1 MPAPPRKPPRGT
13 SRLDRPWVPG
23 DSIPLPDAVHRDGE
37 SAWALWNEV
46 NQQEERRFAP
56 TAPMSAPAT
65 LPPEQSAWAATLPAG
80 SAGSARAL
88 PATARRR
95 RAEPVFT
102 LESALLLARKNNR
115 VCPRPEQWAAFHA
128 LLPARKTLRGSLQP
142 PAPVLGGA
150 WSVTPALTKRLT
162 FREQLE
168 WAEHEGVLEQAIGFL
183 VALQEHD
190 WFHMGDD

>member
-1 MPAPPRKPPRGT
+1 MPAPPRKPPGGAT
-13 SRLDRPWVPG
+13 RLDRPWVPG

-37 SAWALWNEV
+37 SAWALWQEV

-56 TAPMSAPAT
+56 TAPMSGPAT
-65 LPPEQSAWAATLPAG
+65 LPPDQRPWAPTEPP
-80 SAGSARAL
+80 ARAGAL
-88 PATARRR
+88 PLPVPRR

-102 LESALLLARKNNR
+102 LDSALLLARKNNR
-115 VCPRPEQWAAFHA
+115 VCPRPEHWSAFHA
-128 LLPARKTLRGSLQP
+128 LLPARKTLRGSLPP

-150 WSVTPALTKRLT
+150 WAVTPPLTKRLT

-168 WAEHEGVLEQAIGFL
+168 WAEREGVLEQAIGFL
-183 VALQEHD
+183 VALQEDD

>member
-1 MPAPPRKPPRGT
+1 MPAPPRKPP
-13 SRLDRPWVPG
+13 SKLDRPWVPG
-23 DSIPLPDAVHRDGE
+23 DSIPVPDAVHRDGDT
-37 SAWALWNEV
+37 AWALWNEV
-46 NQQEERRFAP
+46 NQQEERRFLP
-56 TAPMSAPAT
+56 TAPMTAPAT
-65 LPPEQSAWAATLPAG
+65 LPPEHRAWAATQPGG
-80 SAGSARAL
+80 SASPL
-88 PATARRR
+88 PVPPPRR

-128 LLPARKTLRGSLQP
+128 MLPARKTLRGSMPP

-168 WAEHEGVLEQAIGFL
+168 WAEREGMLEQAIGFL
-183 VALQEHD
+183 AALPEED